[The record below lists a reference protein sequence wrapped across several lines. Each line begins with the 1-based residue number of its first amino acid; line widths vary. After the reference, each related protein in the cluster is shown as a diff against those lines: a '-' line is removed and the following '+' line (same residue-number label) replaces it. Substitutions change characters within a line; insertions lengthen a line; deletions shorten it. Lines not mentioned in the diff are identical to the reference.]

1 MVKKETVA
9 ISNKKPIINV
19 ESNEIIP
26 LSTSE
31 KFQIKKEILAIND
44 KRRNKPMKA
53 LSNENLEG
61 KSFDS
66 ILKVILFKTTTQF

>member
-1 MVKKETVA
+1 MVKNETVA
-9 ISNKKPIINV
+9 MSNKKPIIKV
-19 ESNEIIP
+19 ASNEIIP

-44 KRRNKPMKA
+44 NRTNKPMKA
-53 LSNENLEG
+53 LSNKNLEG

-66 ILKVILFKTTTQF
+66 ILKFILFKTTTQF

>member
-66 ILKVILFKTTTQF
+66 ILKVILFKTNIQF